1 MSKIHQAESLGEANA
16 LNYTEATRGLV
27 PIPAPERGLPMATAV
42 PYFKVS
48 DQAMSLEGPA
58 FDRDGNLLFL
68 DIYGGRVLRLSP
80 DRQLTT
86 VHTEPGAHP
95 AGIAV
100 HRDGRIFVACVGRI
114 DGDGGRFVNGSIFA
128 IQPDGSQRQ
137 TIVAP
142 ELGYVVDDLVFDQ
155 EGGLYFTDFR
165 GTATQPLG
173 GLYYVPPD
181 GSDVRAVLP
190 DMCGANGVA
199 LSPDGKVLWT
209 TEYFANRLHRMDLR
223 APGLLARSSSMVPY
237 HFIGRAPDSMRTDSA
252 GNAYVAL
259 QRQGRILAFSPFG
272 VPIGQILMPGR
283 EDNHFLQCTSL
294 AFVPGS
300 RDIFITSWDL
310 NGRGSWIFAA
320 RGLADGFRMFSHQ

>member
-1 MSKIHQAESLGEANA
+1 MRTTHRADALGEANT
-16 LNYTEATRGLV
+16 LDYTEATRGLV
-27 PIPAPERGLPMATAV
+27 PIPAPERGLPSATAV

-48 DQAMSLEGPA
+48 DEVMPLEGPA
-58 FDRDGNLLFL
+58 FDRAGNLLFV

-80 DRQLTT
+80 ERQLSTLCS
-86 VHTEPGAHP
+86 EPGAHP

-100 HRDGRIFVACVGRI
+100 HRDGRIFVACVGFI
-114 DGDGGRFVNGSIFA
+114 DTDGSRFVNGSIFVVD
-128 IQPDGSQRQ
+128 PDGGNRR

-142 ELGYVVDDLVFDQ
+142 ERGHVIDDLVFDN

-165 GTATQPLG
+165 GTATQPTG
-173 GLYYVPPD
+173 GLYYVTPD
-181 GSDVRAVLP
+181 HASVLPVLP
-190 DMCGANGVA
+190 DLCGANGVA
-199 LSPDGKVLWT
+199 LSPDAKVLWT

-223 APGLLARSSSMVPY
+223 APGRIARSGSMVPY
-237 HFIGRAPDSMRTDSA
+237 HFVGRAPDSMRTDAA

-259 QRQGRILAFSPFG
+259 QRQGRILAFTPFG

-300 RDIFITSWDL
+300 RDVFITSWDL
-310 NGRGSWIFAA
+310 HGRGSWIFAA
-320 RGLADGFRMFSHQ
+320 RGLAEGFRMFSHQ